1 MTFAWAYFHAT
12 EHWRTTWTGR
22 SAAAKSL
29 SRHFKSILHAIERP
43 ADHGPAPQIP
53 ALFSRGCN
61 AFRDVLSEQNP
72 VMFKRHGEV
81 DACLADILHSLS
93 HDDLPSRYSLYS
105 PLAVAETARSSV
117 WASITHSENAPHYES
132 LQEWVTRW
140 FDQKASSLQRVCA
153 GCGAECLLTRSFLQP
168 PWIWFEIFVEQPH
181 VVTPALELVF
191 WSHTYRLAAVIY
203 GNGRHFVSRLSTS
216 SGVWWNYDGQANG
229 GRPKAIAPICTG
241 FNVLGL
247 TQGFWGV
254 VSVICA
260 VASRGNSGKTKAG
273 CRSPYDRP
281 PQHSISLTHTLTSQ
295 NVNGSLHRFTT
306 VTTTELPAF
315 STNPRSLNSMSS
327 GPPAI
332 RDSSTHRCISDLF

>member
-12 EHWRTTWTGR
+12 EHWKTTWTGR
-22 SAAAKSL
+22 SAAAKTL

-53 ALFSRGCN
+53 ALFSHGRN

-93 HDDLPSRYSLYS
+93 HDDLPSRYFSIFSSCGGRNCKIKVKTPAGAPYMLT
-105 PLAVAETARSSV
+105 PSV

-153 GCGAECLLTRSFLQP
+153 GCGAECSLTRSFLQP

-181 VVTPALELVF
+181 VVTPALELAF

-229 GRPKAIAPICTG
+229 GRPKAIAPIRTG
-241 FNVLGL
+241 FDVLGYGHGYVANALVYCL
-247 TQGFWGV
+247 T
-254 VSVICA
+254 
-260 VASRGNSGKTKAG
+260 R
-273 CRSPYDRP
+273 
-281 PQHSISLTHTLTSQ
+281 
-295 NVNGSLHRFTT
+295 
-306 VTTTELPAF
+306 
-315 STNPRSLNSMSS
+315 
-327 GPPAI
+327 
-332 RDSSTHRCISDLF
+332 